1 MRDPR
6 LDQTLF
12 ETRHRQ
18 LVEQATRDRLAD
30 ALHTR
35 DSALDR
41 LLAAAG
47 SALIALGTTMRAR
60 TQPCLAVESVPATE
74 RAEEHAQTIRTAAKP
89 AGGYDEPAL
98 AISRPAGAYV
108 PLQTLIVQVPAVR
121 CSSSSPSS
129 PAP

>member
-12 ETRHRQ
+12 EARHRQ

-30 ALHTR
+30 ALHMDT
-35 DSALDR
+35 SALDR

-47 SALIALGTTMRAR
+47 AALIALGTSMRAR
-60 TQPCLAVESVPATE
+60 TQHSLALESAPAAE
-74 RAEEHAQTIRTAAKP
+74 RAEERRQDRRGAAKP

-108 PLQTLIVQVPAVR
+108 PLQTVIVQVPAVTR
-121 CSSSSPSS
+121 
-129 PAP
+129 APRADTCTS

>member
-18 LVEQATRDRLAD
+18 LVEQAAHDRLAD
-30 ALHTR
+30 SLHTR

-47 SALIALGTTMRAR
+47 TALIALGTNMRAR
-60 TQPCLAVESVPATE
+60 TQHSLAVESAPSAKRGEE
-74 RAEEHAQTIRTAAKP
+74 RAHDRLTATTP
-89 AGGYDEPAL
+89 GGGYDEPDF

-108 PLQTLIVQVPAVR
+108 PLQTVIVQVPAVTR
-121 CSSSSPSS
+121 
-129 PAP
+129 APRADTCTS